1 MVRFSEVTK
10 DQLNALWHDTYGWV
24 TSAGVHFIADAY
36 TVVSFWTTGEIEVN
50 AIDADEKDTL
60 ADIIKDINIC
70 TEDEV
75 RKVLLSEDDF
85 VIEV

>member
-1 MVRFSEVTK
+1 MVRFSKVTK

-36 TVVSFWTTGEIEVN
+36 TVVSSWTTGEIDVYGINTNETS
-50 AIDADEKDTL
+50 TL
-60 ADIIKDINIC
+60 ADIIKDTHIC
-70 TEDEV
+70 TEAEV
-75 RKVLLSEDDF
+75 LKVLLSEDDF

>member
-1 MVRFSEVTK
+1 MVRFSAAPK
-10 DQLNALWHDTYGWV
+10 DQLNTLWHDTYGWV

-36 TVVSFWTTGEIEVN
+36 AVVSFWTTGEIEVN

-85 VIEV
+85 AIEV

>member
-10 DQLNALWHDTYGWV
+10 DQLNALWHDTNGWV

-36 TVVSFWTTGEIEVN
+36 TVVSFWTTGGIDVSE
-50 AIDADEKDTL
+50 IDADEKDTL
-60 ADIIKDINIC
+60 AGIIKDTNIC
-70 TEDEV
+70 TEAEV
-75 RKVLLSEDDF
+75 LKVSLSEDDF

>member
-1 MVRFSEVTK
+1 MVRFSAVANN
-10 DQLNALWHDTYGWV
+10 QLNTLWHDTYGWV

-50 AIDADEKDTL
+50 AIDADGQDTL

-75 RKVLLSEDDF
+75 LKVLLSEDDF

>member
-1 MVRFSEVTK
+1 MVRFSKVAK

-36 TVVSFWTTGEIEVN
+36 TVVSFWTTGEIDVYRIN
-50 AIDADEKDTL
+50 TDETSTL
-60 ADIIKDINIC
+60 ADIIKDTHIC
-70 TEDEV
+70 TEAEV
-75 RKVLLSEDDF
+75 LKVLLSEDDF

>member
-1 MVRFSEVTK
+1 MVRFSAVANN
-10 DQLNALWHDTYGWV
+10 QLNTLWHDTYGWV

-36 TVVSFWTTGEIEVN
+36 TVVSFWTTGEIDVDKIN
-50 AIDADEKDTL
+50 ADEKDTL
-60 ADIIKDINIC
+60 ANIIKDTHIC

-75 RKVLLSEDDF
+75 LKVLLSEDDF

>member
-10 DQLNALWHDTYGWV
+10 DQLHTLWHDTYGWV

-36 TVVSFWTTGEIEVN
+36 TVVSFWTTGEIDVSGIN
-50 AIDADEKDTL
+50 TDETSTL
-60 ADIIKDINIC
+60 ADIIKDTHIC
-70 TEDEV
+70 TENEV
-75 RKVLLSEDDF
+75 LKVLLSEDDF

>member
-1 MVRFSEVTK
+1 MVRFSVVTN

-36 TVVSFWTTGEIEVN
+36 TVVSFWTTGEIDVN
-50 AIDADEKDTL
+50 KINADEQDTL
-60 ADIIKDINIC
+60 ANIIKDTKIC

-75 RKVLLSEDDF
+75 LKVLLSEDDF

>member
-1 MVRFSEVTK
+1 MVRFSKVTK

-36 TVVSFWTTGEIEVN
+36 TVVSFWTTGEIDVYRIN
-50 AIDADEKDTL
+50 TDETSTL
-60 ADIIKDINIC
+60 ADIIKDTHIC
-70 TEDEV
+70 TEAEV
-75 RKVLLSEDDF
+75 LKVLLSEDDF

>member
-36 TVVSFWTTGEIEVN
+36 TVVSFWTTGEIDVN

>member
-1 MVRFSEVTK
+1 MVRFSKVTK

-36 TVVSFWTTGEIEVN
+36 TVVSFWTTGEIDVYRIN
-50 AIDADEKDTL
+50 TDATSTL
-60 ADIIKDINIC
+60 ADIIKDTHIC
-70 TEDEV
+70 TEAEV
-75 RKVLLSEDDF
+75 LKVLLSEDDF

>member
-10 DQLNALWHDTYGWV
+10 DQLNTLWHDTYGWV

-36 TVVSFWTTGEIEVN
+36 TVVSFWTTGEIDVDGIN
-50 AIDADEKDTL
+50 TDETSTL
-60 ADIIKDINIC
+60 ADIIKDTHIC
-70 TEDEV
+70 TENEV
-75 RKVLLSEDDF
+75 LKVLLSEDDF

>member
-1 MVRFSEVTK
+1 MIRFTASDNE
-10 DQLNALWHDTYGWV
+10 QLNKLWHDTYGWV
-24 TSAGVHFIADAY
+24 TSKGVHFIADAY

-50 AIDADEKDTL
+50 AIDADGQDTL

-75 RKVLLSEDDF
+75 LKVLLNKNDF

>member
-1 MVRFSEVTK
+1 MVRFSAVPK
-10 DQLNALWHDTYGWV
+10 DQLNTLVSILEQRGRLPLYDKN
-24 TSAGVHFIADAY
+24 
-36 TVVSFWTTGEIEVN
+36 VVSFWTTGEIEVN

>member
-1 MVRFSEVTK
+1 MVRFSVVTN

-24 TSAGVHFIADAY
+24 TSASVNFIADAY
-36 TVVSFWTTGEIEVN
+36 TVVSFWTTGEIDVN
-50 AIDADEKDTL
+50 KINADEQDTL
-60 ADIIKDINIC
+60 ANIIKDTKIC

-75 RKVLLSEDDF
+75 LKVLLSEDDF

>member
-36 TVVSFWTTGEIEVN
+36 TVVSF
-50 AIDADEKDTL
+50 
-60 ADIIKDINIC
+60 
-70 TEDEV
+70 
-75 RKVLLSEDDF
+75 
-85 VIEV
+85 

>member
-10 DQLNALWHDTYGWV
+10 DQLNTLWHDTYGWV

-36 TVVSFWTTGEIEVN
+36 TVVSFWTTSEIDVYGIN
-50 AIDADEKDTL
+50 TDETSTL
-60 ADIIKDINIC
+60 ADIIKDTHIC
-70 TEDEV
+70 TENEV
-75 RKVLLSEDDF
+75 LKVLLSEDDF

>member
-1 MVRFSEVTK
+1 MVRFSAALK
-10 DQLNALWHDTYGWV
+10 DQLNTLWHDTYGWV

>member
-1 MVRFSEVTK
+1 MVRFSAAPK
-10 DQLNALWHDTYGWV
+10 DQLNTLWYDTYGWV

-36 TVVSFWTTGEIEVN
+36 TVVSFWTTGEIDVN

>member
-1 MVRFSEVTK
+1 MVRFSAVAK
-10 DQLNALWHDTYGWV
+10 DQLNTLWHNTYGWV
-24 TSAGVHFIADAY
+24 TSDGVHFIADAY
-36 TVVSFWTTGEIEVN
+36 AVVSFRTTGEIEVN

>member
-36 TVVSFWTTGEIEVN
+36 TVVSFWTTGEIDVYGIN
-50 AIDADEKDTL
+50 TDETSTSLKTHIFAPRTKCL
-60 ADIIKDINIC
+60 KCYSARTI
-70 TEDEV
+70 
-75 RKVLLSEDDF
+75 L
-85 VIEV
+85 

>member
-1 MVRFSEVTK
+1 MVRFTAATK
-10 DQLNALWHDTYGWV
+10 DQLNTVWHGTYGWV

-36 TVVSFWTTGEIEVN
+36 TVVSFWSTGEIDVN
-50 AIDADEKDTL
+50 KIDADEKETL
-60 ADIIKDINIC
+60 ADIIKDTKIC

-75 RKVLLSEDDF
+75 FKVLLNEDDF

>member
-1 MVRFSEVTK
+1 MVRFSKVTK

-36 TVVSFWTTGEIEVN
+36 TVVSFWTTGEIDVYRIN
-50 AIDADEKDTL
+50 TDETSTL
-60 ADIIKDINIC
+60 ADIIKDTHIC
-70 TEDEV
+70 TEAEV
-75 RKVLLSEDDF
+75 LQVLLSEDDF